1 MNRKLLS
8 LFISSLLFLNIIT
21 ETSCNLRK
29 LAGYPDWSSNNTTYK
44 LGDLVQYKGK
54 VYECTYAHSSNVAW
68 TPTEAQTLWK
78 LRDDLKAGS
87 SSGGDGSDKKD
98 DDDDKK
104 KDDDDDEGGNYTPNT
119 SLPKRLVTGYW
130 HNFLNGS
137 TALKIKDVPKYYNLI
152 CVAFANA
159 STKPGEVTFDVNPD
173 LANAVGGY
181 SNSDFINDIKNAKKN
196 GQHVIISVGGAEG
209 TTYIKDQS
217 SADAFASSLITMID
231 KFGFEGV
238 DIDFEGASVSGTD
251 YIAGALRKVHDHFG
265 DNFIITMAPETY
277 YMQADRGEAKDITT
291 AYWRLAMK
299 IKDILTCVH
308 PQFYN
313 SGTMIGYGGVVASYP
328 SPDFI
333 TSLSSLYLENGL
345 RPEQLAFGVPCTSS
359 AAGSG
364 YLSPNQLSKA
374 IEAMVYGTSSGAFTP
389 PKKYP
394 KIKGVMTWSIN
405 WDATKDYAWAKAMK
419 AEMDKLD

>member
-1 MNRKLLS
+1 MSRKFLS
-8 LFISSLLFLNIIT
+8 LFLSSLLFLNVIT
-21 ETSCNLRK
+21 STTSHLNLRH
-29 LAGYPDWSSNNTTYK
+29 LDGYPNWSSDNKAYK
-44 LGDLVQYKGK
+44 LGDLVQYQGK
-54 VYECTYAHSSNVAW
+54 VYECTYAHNSNVAW

-78 LRDDLKAGS
+78 VRDDLKAGEG
-87 SSGGDGSDKKD
+87 SGGDGGDQGGKD
-98 DDDDKK
+98 DQGGKEDQ
-104 KDDDDDEGGNYTPNT
+104 GGNYTP
-119 SLPKRLVTGYW
+119 SGSAPKRLVTGYW

-159 STKPGEVTFDVNPD
+159 STKAGEVTFSVNSD

-181 SNSDFINDIKNAKKN
+181 TDSEFIEDIKNAKKN

-209 TTYIKDQS
+209 TTMITDQT
-217 SADAFASSLITMID
+217 SANNFQSSLITMID

-265 DNFIITMAPETY
+265 NDFMITMAPETY

-291 AYWRLAMK
+291 AYWRLAMSL
-299 IKDILTCVH
+299 KDILTVVH

-328 SPDFI
+328 SADFI
-333 TSLSSLYLENGL
+333 TSLASLYIESGL
-345 RPEQLAFGVPCTSS
+345 RPEQLAFGVPCTPS

-364 YLSPNQLSKA
+364 YLSPADLKKA
-374 IEAMVYGTSSGAFTP
+374 IESMVYGTSSGAFTP

-394 KIKGVMTWSIN
+394 AIRGVMTWSIN
-405 WDATKDYAWAKAMK
+405 WDGTKDYAWAKAMK
-419 AEMDKLD
+419 QVMDSLS